1 MNSSIIKKKEV
12 KKSICSRILT
22 PKQIGPTC
30 WFMTTFVAMFYSQ
43 RSRKLLL
50 KASKGWEVN
59 NSIFPNFWNNRKTLF
74 TLLKHV
80 LDDKYLKTKDGKDS
94 KDYKKFSNNTFIK
107 ILSLLNKV
115 DSKAFPYNPKT
126 VSGGFSSEFYIGCL
140 YKLLNIESI
149 IYEYNVAQDFLVYS
163 YLNEEFNN
171 NTYRIVTYKILENN
185 EIDKIIQ
192 GDNELEYIE
201 ENIDPPP
208 PILIIIVRDDKNNV
222 FTKQYKDLFPKNII
236 HEKETNDNLKSMN
249 EQIFFKGVEYN
260 LDSVILTN
268 WNNSRH
274 AIAGIT
280 CKKKK
285 YIYNGWTRTSMDP
298 AMANKIIKRKIP
310 CELMPFD
317 WKIKN
322 DRKDI
327 PTSND
332 DDNDDDFCLNTTKC
346 IPELLGKNKI
356 YYNHKLCFN
365 FSKGDSRI
373 LIYVR
378 KDTSANTSIDSY
390 VSNFPPNK
398 GQEENILNPIMA
410 GGLQKNAIKHI
421 AKSVKKCPDGKV
433 LNPATGRCI
442 LIKNAKAKVTK
453 DVVKKSP
460 KKCPDGKVRNPA
472 TGRCILIKNAKAK
485 VTKDVV
491 KKSPKKC
498 PDGKVRN
505 PATGRCILSKNLKK

>member
-22 PKQIGPTC
+22 PKQVGPIC
-30 WFMTTFVAMFYSQ
+30 WFMAAFVAMFYSQ

-50 KASKGWEVN
+50 EASKGWKVN
-59 NSIFPNFWNNRKTLF
+59 KSIFPVFWNNRKTLF

-94 KDYKKFSNNTFIK
+94 KDYKKFSDNTFVK

-126 VSGGFSSEFYIGCL
+126 VSGGFKPELYIGCL

-171 NTYRIVTYKILENN
+171 DTYRVVTYRIENN
-185 EIDKIIQ
+185 EIKEGIN
-192 GDNELEYIE
+192 GDDTLEYIE
-201 ENIDPPP
+201 DNIIPP
-208 PILIIIVRDDKNNV
+208 PILMIIVRNDKDKNKSNTSL
-222 FTKQYKDLFPKNII
+222 FYNLLFPNNII
-236 HEKETNDNLKSMN
+236 DEKETNDNLKSMN
-249 EQIFFKGVEYN
+249 EQIFFKGIEYN

-285 YIYNGWTRTSMDP
+285 YIYNGWMRTSMDP
-298 AMANKIIKRKIP
+298 AMAKKYIKRKIP
-310 CELMPFD
+310 CELMPYN

-322 DRKDI
+322 AI
-327 PTSND
+327 NASND
-332 DDNDDDFCLNTTKC
+332 VDGDFRLNTEKC
-346 IPELLGKNKI
+346 IPERLVYDDKLEDD
-356 YYNHKLCFN
+356 YYFN
-365 FSKGDSRI
+365 FSKGNRI

-378 KDTSANTSIDSY
+378 KDTKTDTSIDSD
-390 VSNFPPNK
+390 VSNTPNK
-398 GQEENILNPIMA
+398 GQEEKLFNPIMA
-410 GGLQKNAIKHI
+410 GGLQKPATKHI
-421 AKSVKKCPDGKV
+421 VKSVKKCPDGKV

-442 LIKNAKAKVTK
+442 LSKNATKTVK
-453 DVVKKSP
+453 DVKEAVKKSQKQPKPYKPSKPYKQPKSP
-460 KKCPDGKVRNPA
+460 KKCPDGKV
-472 TGRCILIKNAKAK
+472 L
-485 VTKDVV
+485 
-491 KKSPKKC
+491 
-498 PDGKVRN
+498 N

>member
-22 PKQIGPTC
+22 PKQVGPIC
-30 WFMTTFVAMFYSQ
+30 WFMAAFVAMFYSQ

-59 NSIFPNFWNNRKTLF
+59 KSIFPNFWNNRKTLF
-74 TLLKHV
+74 TLLKHI

-94 KDYKKFSNNTFIK
+94 KDYKKFSDNTFVK

-126 VSGGFSSEFYIGCL
+126 VSGGFKPELYIGCL

-171 NTYRIVTYKILENN
+171 DTYRVVTYRIENN
-185 EIDKIIQ
+185 EIKEGIN
-192 GDNELEYIE
+192 GDDTLEYIE
-201 ENIDPPP
+201 DNIIPP
-208 PILIIIVRDDKNNV
+208 PILMIIVRNDKNKSNTSL
-222 FTKQYKDLFPKNII
+222 FYNLLFPNNII
-236 HEKETNDNLKSMN
+236 HEKATNDNLKSMK
-249 EQIFFKGVEYN
+249 EQIFFKGIEYN
-260 LDSVILTN
+260 LDSVILSN
-268 WNNSRH
+268 WNDSRH
-274 AIAGIT
+274 TIAGIT

-285 YIYNGWTRTSMDP
+285 YIYNGWMRTSMDP
-298 AMANKIIKRKIP
+298 AMAKKYIKRKIP

-322 DRKDI
+322 ARNASNNKNA
-327 PTSND
+327 SND
-332 DDNDDDFCLNTTKC
+332 VDGDFRLNTEKC
-346 IPELLGKNKI
+346 IPERLVYDDKLEDD
-356 YYNHKLCFN
+356 YYFN
-365 FSKGDSRI
+365 FSKGNRI

-378 KDTSANTSIDSY
+378 KDTNANTSTDSD
-390 VSNFPPNK
+390 VSNSPNK

-410 GGLQKNAIKHI
+410 GGLQKNAKHI

-453 DVVKKSP
+453 DVVKKSS
-460 KKCPDGKVRNPA
+460 KKCPDGKVLNPA
-472 TGRCILIKNAKAK
+472 TGRCILIK
-485 VTKDVV
+485 T
-491 KKSPKKC
+491 
-498 PDGKVRN
+498 
-505 PATGRCILSKNLKK
+505 